1 MKLLEVNMASGI
13 SYWLIDISDYPDS
26 REIGTFD
33 GREKAEKNR
42 LDRKD
47 ANMLVVVPANDLFDA
62 LDKVEKYS
70 TLGNNYFEKKMKQS
84 FDFSDILAMDKRL
97 IYNEAMSL

>member
-1 MKLLEVNMASGI
+1 MASGI
-13 SYWLIDISDYPDS
+13 SYWLIDVSDYPDN
-26 REIGTFD
+26 REIGIFD
-33 GREKAEKNR
+33 SIEKAERKR
-42 LDRKD
+42 LDMKD

-70 TLGNNYFEKKMKQS
+70 ILGHNYFEKKMKQS

-97 IYNEAMSL
+97 IYSEAMSL